1 MSLARRKNNFRIN
14 KNRRLHRSLK
24 LAGGSPLEALIKPT
38 ERKNVQSSGRK
49 ASKLVST
56 QIQRRARSQD
66 RKVAGSRSGSTSI
79 RKCLEE
85 MRKRENFRLRSS
97 MQENVLKRARKEMSY
112 GQFSKVKNMVTL
124 QLNLGQS
131 KAFFGG

>member
-1 MSLARRKNNFRIN
+1 M
-14 KNRRLHRSLK
+14 
-24 LAGGSPLEALIKPT
+24 EALIKPT